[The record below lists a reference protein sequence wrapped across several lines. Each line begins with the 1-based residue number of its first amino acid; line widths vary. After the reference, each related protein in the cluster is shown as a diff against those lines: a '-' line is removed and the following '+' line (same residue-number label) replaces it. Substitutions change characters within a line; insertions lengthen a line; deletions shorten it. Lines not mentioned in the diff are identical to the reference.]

1 MQLNIIR
8 YLNKIIMYCSK
19 LKDKVFLQTNLEE
32 SLSTQYMAIYNI
44 IRMYYSN
51 ESHDSLKKVMWLNQF
66 EGKLFPKLKCQ
77 QIFNKKIKFF
87 KSNNICIN
95 NYQSKHEVKRVPYQV
110 GIRKF
115 SDSFINSF
123 CSGFDLIKEK
133 QTQKHVKKMGEN
145 KKILSISKYNLTCWR

>member
-51 ESHDSLKKVMWLNQF
+51 ESHDSLKKVM
-66 EGKLFPKLKCQ
+66 
-77 QIFNKKIKFF
+77 
-87 KSNNICIN
+87 
-95 NYQSKHEVKRVPYQV
+95 
-110 GIRKF
+110 
-115 SDSFINSF
+115 
-123 CSGFDLIKEK
+123 
-133 QTQKHVKKMGEN
+133 
-145 KKILSISKYNLTCWR
+145 